1 MGLQSLNPGR
11 SRQLALAASIALHG
25 AVLVSVSQT
34 RGTALPALPEGDAVV
49 VWLSDW
55 QPPEAH
61 SIDEDPAEPTDLD
74 LGPSPDVKS
83 GPVAEDE
90 PEPEPTAPAQ
100 VAESAQPSPGPPP
113 KEREPTRPTIDWEAD
128 MMRAIVRMRE
138 ESSEADAYLTFS
150 YPERRR
156 QPARGTG
163 GDSTMIAGVV
173 IPPDAPCVQSVRS
186 FLGRLLL
193 PVDVCD
199 WHTRERDSYLTRDQ
213 RDTLA
218 SLSPEFQENRRR
230 RRLP

>member
-1 MGLQSLNPGR
+1 MGLQSLNSGR
-11 SRQLALAASIALHG
+11 SWQLALAASIALHG
-25 AVLVSVSQT
+25 AVLASVSQT
-34 RGTALPALPEGDAVV
+34 RWTALPALPEGDAVV

-55 QPPEAH
+55 EPPEAH
-61 SIDEDPAEPTDLD
+61 SIEEDPAEPTDLD
-74 LGPSPDVKS
+74 LGPLPDVES
-83 GPVAEDE
+83 EPVAEDG
-90 PEPEPTAPAQ
+90 PESTAPAQ
-100 VAESAQPSPGPPP
+100 VAENPQPSPDPPP
-113 KEREPTRPTIDWEAD
+113 KEREPTRPTINWDAD

-138 ESSEADAYLTFS
+138 ESAEADAYLTFS
-150 YPERRR
+150 YPERRQ
-156 QPARGTG
+156 QPASGTG

>member
-1 MGLQSLNPGR
+1 MGLQSSNPGR
-11 SRQLALAASIALHG
+11 SRQLALAVSIALHG
-25 AVLVSVSQT
+25 AVLMSVSQT
-34 RGTALPALPEGDAVV
+34 RGTALPALPAGDAVV

-55 QPPEAH
+55 QPPEAR
-61 SIDEDPAEPTDLD
+61 SIDEDPAEPSDLD
-74 LGPSPDVKS
+74 LGPSPDVES

-90 PEPEPTAPAQ
+90 LEPEPTAPAQ
-100 VAESAQPSPGPPP
+100 VAESAQPSSGPPP
-113 KEREPTRPTIDWEAD
+113 KERELTRPTIDWEAD

-138 ESSEADAYLTFS
+138 ESAEADAYLTFS
-150 YPERRR
+150 YPERHR